1 MLRLRIPL
9 TLLSLALYI
18 AGLCASL
25 AGTTASTTLP
35 TLVLGGLIGLAQ
47 LAWYRQ
53 RLGLSLTLVVAV
65 LAALLIGVA
74 GETLPQGWLSL
85 ATFDPPAPL
94 DTGHPRLSWQ
104 WPGLADSLLLACLA
118 LSLALRT
125 RASLGTPLLHAIAVL
140 LWGTL
145 AYQVTSPEALPPLT
159 PPAGPWA
166 LAGSGLLLLTQFL
179 AVVTGWRHNQASLL
193 RALGPGLLIATATVL
208 LWCQQDSEANR
219 QLFERAQRET
229 DRLSATMTDRID
241 DTLRAMHRFHLIWEI
256 DQRLPSASM
265 WHHEA
270 QSFMH
275 DFPELPLLALIDPS
289 GWVQHLYP
297 DDNWHQA
304 YPGMRL
310 LDGALDQPLMDVLQQ
325 SFHQRNAVSSD
336 ILPLPDGGWGI
347 IHFLPIHTVDGDRLL
362 GSVAMVFSLDAL
374 ASNLLP
380 ALADIPDAM
389 TLTLKDGDSTLWR
402 VPTSAANSPWR
413 LVSDV
418 RLLSHTLSLELS
430 PNRRLLEHL
439 KLHYPSSTLC
449 TGLIMAL
456 LLYLLLFSRHRQRQ
470 QHRQIADTNL
480 ELRREMRRRSRLQK
494 NIEWLAGHDDLTGLA
509 NRRTFLASLPT
520 DAGQNPLSLL
530 LCDLDHFKR
539 INDQQGHQAGDQ
551 ALKRFAACAQKLLPQ
566 GGVLARYGGEEFVV
580 YLPQGDI
587 AWVHDWAEHLRREV
601 QACGVQHEDGT
612 PMTVCIGLITQT
624 DGPVVPRDLLH
635 RADLALYR
643 AKRLGRNRVEIA
655 EAKPAAE
662 PSEATEPNGL
672 LHS

>member
-1 MLRLRIPL
+1 MLRLGTPL

-18 AGLCASL
+18 AGLSASL
-25 AGTTASTTLP
+25 AGTTASTTLS

-65 LAALLIGVA
+65 LGALLIDVA
-74 GETLPQGWLSL
+74 GEIMPQSWLSL
-85 ATFDPPAPL
+85 ASFHPLAPL
-94 DTGHPRLSWQ
+94 EAVGLPLAWQ
-104 WPGLADSLLLACLA
+104 SPGLADSLLLACLA

-125 RASLGTPLLHAIAVL
+125 RASLGTPLLHAIAAL

-145 AYQVTSPEALPPLT
+145 AFQQASPEALPPLT
-159 PPAGPWA
+159 PPAGPRA

-179 AVVTGWRHNQASLL
+179 AVVTGWRHNLPSVL
-193 RALGPGLLIATATVL
+193 RALGPGLLIASATIL
-208 LWCQQDSEANR
+208 LWCQQDNEANR
-219 QLFERAQRET
+219 QLFERAQREA
-229 DRLSATMTDRID
+229 DRLSATMTGRID
-241 DTLRAMHRFHLIWEI
+241 DTLRAMHRFHLVWEI

-270 QSFMH
+270 QSFLH

-289 GWVQHLYP
+289 GRVQHLYP
-297 DDNWHQA
+297 DDSFHQA
-304 YPGMRL
+304 YQGIRL
-310 LDGALDQPLMDVLQQ
+310 LDGTLDRPWAKELQQ
-325 SFHQRNAVSSD
+325 SFHQRDAVSSD

-347 IHFLPIHTVDGDRLL
+347 IHFLPIHTMDGGRLL
-362 GSVAMVFSLDAL
+362 GSVAMVFSLDAF
-374 ASNLLP
+374 AANLIP

-402 VPTSAANSPWR
+402 VPASATNSPWK

-418 RLLSHTLSLELS
+418 RLLSHTLSLELH
-430 PNRRLLEHL
+430 PNRPLLKHL

-456 LLYLLLFSRHRQRQ
+456 LLYLLLFSRHQQRQ

-509 NRRTFLASLPT
+509 NRRTFLASLPK

-539 INDQQGHQAGDQ
+539 INDQQGHRAGDQ

-580 YLPQGDI
+580 YLPLGDI

-601 QACGVQHEDGT
+601 QACGVQHQDGT

-624 DGPVVPRDLLH
+624 EGTVVPRDLLH
-635 RADLALYR
+635 RADMALYR

-655 EAKPAAE
+655 EAAPVAE
-662 PSEATEPNGL
+662 TSEATEPNGL

>member
-1 MLRLRIPL
+1 MLRLKIPL

-18 AGLCASL
+18 AGFGASL

-53 RLGLSLTLVVAV
+53 RLVLSLTLVVAV

-74 GETLPQGWLSL
+74 GDILPQGWLSL

-125 RASLGTPLLHAIAVL
+125 RASLGTPLLHAIAAL
-140 LWGTL
+140 LWGSL
-145 AYQVTSPEALPPLT
+145 AYQLASPETLPPLA

-166 LAGSGLLLLTQFL
+166 LAGNGLLLLTQFL
-179 AVVTGWRHNQASLL
+179 AVVTGWRHSMPSLL

-241 DTLRAMHRFHLIWEI
+241 DTLRAMHRFHLVWEI

-265 WHHEA
+265 WRHEA
-270 QSFMH
+270 RSFLN

-289 GWVQHLYP
+289 GRVDHLYP
-297 DDNWHQA
+297 DDNSYQA
-304 YPGMRL
+304 YPGMQL
-310 LDGALDQPLMDVLQQ
+310 LDGALDKPLVEVLRQ
-325 SFHQRNAVSSD
+325 SFHQHEAVSSD
-336 ILPLPDGGWGI
+336 ILPLPGGGWGI
-347 IHFLPIHTVDGDRLL
+347 IHFLPIHAVDGGRLL
-362 GSVAMVFSLDAL
+362 GSVAMVFNLDAF
-374 ASNLLP
+374 AANLLP
-380 ALADIPDAM
+380 ALAHVPDAM

-402 VPTSAANSPWR
+402 VPASAAHSPWR

-418 RLLSHTLSLELS
+418 RLLSHTLHLELS
-430 PNRRLLEHL
+430 PDRLLLEHL

-449 TGLIMAL
+449 TGLTMAM
-456 LLYLLLFSRHRQRQ
+456 LLYLLLFSRHQQRQ
-470 QHRQIADTNL
+470 QHRQIAGTNL

-494 NIEWLAGHDDLTGLA
+494 DIEWLAGHDDLTGLA

-551 ALKRFAACAQKLLPQ
+551 ALKRFATCAQNLLPQ

-587 AWVHDWAEHLRREV
+587 ARVHEWAEHLRREV
-601 QACGVQHEDGT
+601 QACGVQHEDGS

-624 DGPVVPRDLLH
+624 EGPVVPRDLLH
-635 RADLALYR
+635 RADMALYR
-643 AKRLGRNRVEIA
+643 AKRLGRNRVEVA
-655 EAKPAAE
+655 SKDPVAE
-662 PSEATEPNGL
+662 PGGTIDPNAL